1 MIVKMIKTEKGFLIP
16 DLKGFDNINKEIIT
30 VDIKIK
36 ENFSYKELKEV
47 AILEKFKEK
56 QKRLIDFSKN
66 ISEMQKEFRKKIGYR
81 NMSLDELLEI

>member
-36 ENFSYKELKEV
+36 ENLSYKELKGV
-47 AILEKFKEK
+47 AVLEKFQEK

-66 ISEMQKEFRKKIGYR
+66 ISEMQEKFRKK
-81 NMSLDELLEI
+81 